1 MGTNLREL
9 LVMKEVK
16 IADFKGKK
24 LAVDTFN
31 VLYQFLTSIR
41 QRDGTPL
48 KDSQGRITSH
58 LTGLFNRTTR
68 LMKEGLQLAFVFDG
82 KPPALKQQ
90 EREKRI
96 SLKEAATQ
104 QYEKAK
110 KAKDIADMRKYASR
124 TARLTSEMIEES
136 KLLIKYLGL
145 PVVQAPSEGEPQV
158 ASLVKEK
165 EAFAGISE
173 DYDSLLYGIPRLVK
187 NLTISGKKKY
197 GATYV
202 NVTPKMISIAEN
214 LNHLGIDQEQ
224 LIILAILVG
233 TDYGPGGVKGIGPK
247 TALKL
252 VKEYKHDF
260 DGIFKKLDTDLPW
273 EEIYYTIKKMPVK
286 KKT

>member
-110 KAKDIADMRKYASR
+110 K
-124 TARLTSEMIEES
+124 S
-136 KLLIKYLGL
+136 KRYCRH
-145 PVVQAPSEGEPQV
+145 
-158 ASLVKEK
+158 EK
-165 EAFAGISE
+165 ICLS
-173 DYDSLLYGIPRLVK
+173 DC
-187 NLTISGKKKY
+187 
-197 GATYV
+197 
-202 NVTPKMISIAEN
+202 
-214 LNHLGIDQEQ
+214 
-224 LIILAILVG
+224 
-233 TDYGPGGVKGIGPK
+233 K
-247 TALKL
+247 TN
-252 VKEYKHDF
+252 F
-260 DGIFKKLDTDLPW
+260 
-273 EEIYYTIKKMPVK
+273 
-286 KKT
+286 